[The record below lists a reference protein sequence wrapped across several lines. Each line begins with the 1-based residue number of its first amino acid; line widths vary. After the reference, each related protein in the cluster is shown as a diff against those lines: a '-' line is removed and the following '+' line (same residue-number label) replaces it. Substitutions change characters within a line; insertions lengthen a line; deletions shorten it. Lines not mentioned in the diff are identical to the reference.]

1 MMKKKFIDFMTSEET
16 SGEVEG
22 IFNEFKKLFYEV
34 KLGFNHAL
42 VLTNTSNGR
51 KWVSST
57 NNLKKRRKHLE
68 GVLKDKN
75 RKRGWYEPWLITFGN
90 LGDDIIDKVN
100 FQEFPDIGKI
110 PTKEFIDM
118 SIPQGQIDNIREK
131 FIKLVAKYIAELN
144 LSNGIEIRKLIDDHF
159 KSDQKNL
166 PLRTIINSIDDCV
179 K

>member
-1 MMKKKFIDFMTSEET
+1 MMKKKFIDFMTSEKN

-22 IFNEFKKLFYEV
+22 IFNEFKKLFYKV
-34 KLGFNHAL
+34 KLGYNHAL

-57 NNLKKRRKHLE
+57 NNLKKRRKHLK
-68 GVLKDKN
+68 GVLKDKK
-75 RKRGWYEPWLITFGN
+75 RKAWYEPWLITFGN

-100 FQEFPDIGKI
+100 FQEFEDIGKI
-110 PTKEFIDM
+110 PNKEFIDM
-118 SIPQGQIDNIREK
+118 SIPQDQLDNIKDK

-144 LSNGIEIRKLIDDHF
+144 LSDGIKIRKLIADHF

-166 PLRTIINSIDDCV
+166 PLRTIINSIDDYV

>member
-1 MMKKKFIDFMTSEET
+1 MMKKKFIDFMTSEES

-22 IFNEFKKLFYEV
+22 IFTEFKKLFYEG
-34 KLGFNHAL
+34 KSGYNHAL

-57 NNLKKRRKHLE
+57 NHLKDRRKTLE
-68 GVLKDKN
+68 GGLKEKD
-75 RKRGWYEPWLITFGN
+75 RKSWHEPWLITFGN

-100 FQEFPDIGKI
+100 IQEFEDIGKI

-118 SIPQGQIDNIREK
+118 SIPQGQIDNIKDK
-131 FIKLVAKYIAELN
+131 FIKLAAKYIAELN
-144 LSNGIEIRKLIDDHF
+144 LSNGIEIRKLIDEHF

-166 PLRTIINSIDDCV
+166 PLRTIINSIDDYV

>member
-1 MMKKKFIDFMTSEET
+1 MKKNFIDFMTSEET

-34 KLGFNHAL
+34 KLGYNHAL

-57 NNLKKRRKHLE
+57 NNLKKRRKHLK
-68 GVLKDKN
+68 GVLKDKK
-75 RKRGWYEPWLITFGN
+75 RKAWYEPWLITFGN

-100 FQEFPDIGKI
+100 IQEFEDIGNI
-110 PTKEFIDM
+110 PNKEFIDM
-118 SIPQGQIDNIREK
+118 SIPQGQIDNIKDK
-131 FIKLVAKYIAELN
+131 FIKLVAKHIANLN
-144 LSNGIEIRKLIDDHF
+144 LSNGKEIRQLIDEHF
-159 KSDQKNL
+159 SSDQKNL
-166 PLRTIINSIDDCV
+166 PLRKIINSIDDYV

>member
-34 KLGFNHAL
+34 KSGYNHAL
-42 VLTNTSNGR
+42 VLTNTTNGR

-68 GVLKDKN
+68 GVLKDK
-75 RKRGWYEPWLITFGN
+75 KKKAWHEPWLVTFGD

-110 PTKEFIDM
+110 PNKEFIDM
-118 SIPQGQIDNIREK
+118 SIPQDQLENIRDK
-131 FIKLVAKYIAELN
+131 FIRLTAKYIANLN
-144 LSNGIEIRKLIDDHF
+144 LSNGKEIRQLIDDHF
-159 KSDQKNL
+159 RSDQKNL
-166 PLRTIINSIDDCV
+166 PLRKIINSIDDYV

>member
-1 MMKKKFIDFMTSEET
+1 MTSKET
-16 SGEVEG
+16 PGEVEG
-22 IFNEFKKLFYEV
+22 IFNEFKKLFYEI
-34 KLGFNHAL
+34 KSGYNHAL

-68 GVLKDKN
+68 GVLKDKK
-75 RKRGWYEPWLITFGN
+75 RKAWNEPWLITFGN

-100 FQEFPDIGKI
+100 FQEFEDIGKI
-110 PTKEFIDM
+110 PNKEFIDM
-118 SIPQGQIDNIREK
+118 SIPQDQLDNIKDK
-131 FIKLVAKYIAELN
+131 FIKLVAKYITELN
-144 LSNGIEIRKLIDDHF
+144 LSDGIEIRKLIDDHF

-166 PLRTIINSIDDCV
+166 PLRTIINSIDDYV

>member
-1 MMKKKFIDFMTSEET
+1 MTKKFIDFMTSEEI
-16 SGEVEG
+16 SSEVEG

-34 KLGFNHAL
+34 RSGYNHAL
-42 VLTNTSNGR
+42 VLTNTSNGG
-51 KWVSST
+51 KWISST

-68 GVLKDKN
+68 DRLKNKN
-75 RKRGWYEPWLITFGN
+75 RTHGWYEPWFITFGN

-110 PTKEFIDM
+110 PNKEFIDM

-166 PLRTIINSIDDCV
+166 PLRTIINSIDNYV

>member
-16 SGEVEG
+16 SSEVEG

-100 FQEFPDIGKI
+100 IQEFEDIGKI

-118 SIPQGQIDNIREK
+118 SIPQDQLDNIRDK
-131 FIKLVAKYIAELN
+131 FIKLTAKYIANLN
-144 LSNGIEIRKLIDDHF
+144 LSNGKEIRQLIDDHF
-159 KSDQKNL
+159 SSDQKNL
-166 PLRTIINSIDDCV
+166 PLRKIINSIDDYV

>member
-34 KLGFNHAL
+34 RSGYNHAL
-42 VLTNTSNGR
+42 VLTNTSNGG
-51 KWVSST
+51 KWISST

-68 GVLKDKN
+68 DILKNKN
-75 RKRGWYEPWLITFGN
+75 RKHGWYEPWFITFGN

-110 PTKEFIDM
+110 PNKEFIDM
-118 SIPQGQIDNIREK
+118 SIPQDQLDNIRDK
-131 FIKLVAKYIAELN
+131 FIKLTAKYIANLN
-144 LSNGIEIRKLIDDHF
+144 LSNGKEIRQLIDDHF
-159 KSDQKNL
+159 SSDQKNL
-166 PLRTIINSIDDCV
+166 PLRTIINSIDNYV